1 MLLGYPNTGKV
12 DTYLIEKSCHRSIIR
27 NAACGNHSAL
37 VKAVYKDCTLKEFV
51 LVELIN
57 EIKKEVRQY
66 AKDTEC
72 LLKLKS
78 PEDIRKFSHLSLYHQ
93 LLLLLK
99 VNNTCGWYILHN
111 IFDFGKIYTHTK
123 GTGCN
128 NHPFQTI

>member
-1 MLLGYPNTGKV
+1 M

-27 NAACGNHSAL
+27 NAACGNNSAL

-78 PEDIRKFSHLSLYHQ
+78 PEDIRK
-93 LLLLLK
+93 
-99 VNNTCGWYILHN
+99 LHN